1 MAKTIILA
9 LPYLYG
15 LDQCIEKNL
24 RYLGYEVINL
34 CYDDSRVYYPTILHR
49 IKSWL
54 IKLFYGRAKYKE
66 YEKRKTYSRYSDDI
80 DYKFSLLGNKKA
92 DFALCIRA
100 NVYPKSLIKLIRQN
114 TKTCVNFQ
122 WDGIDSHPDIL
133 ECIEYFDRFF
143 VFDPNDIKKYS
154 QYKLRHI
161 TNFYF
166 DYNIAKPTQATGA
179 AFFLGGHQANRVEQ
193 IKDFIAKAKTL
204 DLLLDFYIVA
214 KDKRA
219 RIAFDSDPA
228 IHYVHSS
235 KAFSFEQNLYK
246 VQESFVVVD
255 FLNTVHQGLSFRS
268 FDALRFDKKL
278 ITTNTTVVEYDFY
291 HPNNILVWKD
301 NTTVEEL
308 EAFLALPYQPIPC
321 EIKQKYSFSI
331 WLNRILYS

>member
-1 MAKTIILA
+1 MKKTIILA

-24 RYLGYEVINL
+24 RYLGYNVINL
-34 CYDDSRVYYPTILHR
+34 CYDESRVYYPTILHR

-54 IKLFYGRAKYKE
+54 IKLFYGRAEYKE

-100 NVYPKSLIKLIRQN
+100 NVYPKSLIRLIRQN
-114 TKTCVNFQ
+114 TKYCVNFQ

-133 ECIEYFDRFF
+133 EYMNYFDRFF
-143 VFDPNDIKKYS
+143 VFDPNDIQKYS
-154 QYKLRHI
+154 QYDLKHI

-166 DYNIAKPTQATGA
+166 DYDIPENKRSANT
-179 AFFLGGHQANRVEQ
+179 AFFLGGHQVNRVEQ
-193 IKDFIAKAKTL
+193 IKDFIAKANSIEL
-204 DLLLDFYIVA
+204 PLDFYIVA

-219 RIAFDSDPA
+219 RIAFDSDTS

-246 VQESFVVVD
+246 VQESAVVVD
-255 FLNTVHQGLSFRS
+255 FLNIIHQGLSFRT
-268 FDALRFDKKL
+268 FDALRFNKKL
-278 ITTNTTVVEYDFY
+278 ITTNALVVNYDFY
-291 HPNNILVWKD
+291 HPNNILVWTKD
-301 NTTVEEL
+301 VTSEQL
-308 EAFLALPYQPIPC
+308 AAFLTLPYQPVPT
-321 EIKQKYSFSI
+321 EVKHQYSFSK
-331 WLNRILYS
+331 WLERVLQ